1 MSEES
6 TNRSSTLGFAGLV
19 LVSATIVA
27 TSGFIPGLSG
37 VAAAQDVDID
47 DSATIRARVEAYR
60 DTWNTHDATALAA
73 FFTEDADFV
82 MGNVPAVRG
91 REEIRHV
98 WQDYFKQQEP
108 ERRLTLDVDPV
119 RFVADNIAVVNVLT
133 TTGGRNHQG
142 LELHARKF
150 RGTWV
155 LQRKNGTW
163 LIAALRGLPD
173 EGDRVV
179 LNASAKAAQT
189 LRPRIRAFVR
199 AYEGA
204 FNTHD
209 PAALTT
215 LYTDD
220 ADIVVRNSPVIH
232 GRQAILNWWRTYFS
246 QSRPYRFIPIV
257 DEIRMMSS
265 DVALINVTATG
276 ASQQPDAAQS
286 SVRYARATWVVVRKE
301 GKWLIAALR
310 VLPSE
315 DDHIIR
321 GGRDSN

>member
-1 MSEES
+1 MSGKS
-6 TNRSSTLGFAGLV
+6 TGRSAILGFAGLV
-19 LVSATIVA
+19 IMFA
-27 TSGFIPGLSG
+27 TSGFMPGLSG
-37 VAAAQDVDID
+37 VAAAQDVDN
-47 DSATIRARVEAYR
+47 SATIRARIEAYR
-60 DTWNTHDATALAA
+60 NVWNTHDPSALAA

-82 MGNVPAVRG
+82 MGNLRTVAGRG
-91 REEIRHV
+91 EIQRY

-108 ERRLTLDVDPV
+108 ERRLTLEVGPV
-119 RFVADNIAVVNVLT
+119 RFVAANAAVVNVLT
-133 TTGGRNHQG
+133 STGGRNNEG
-142 LELHARKF
+142 LELHVRKF

-189 LRPRIRAFVR
+189 LKPRIRAVVQ
-199 AYEGA
+199 AYENA
-204 FNTHD
+204 FDTRD
-209 PAALTT
+209 PAALTA

-232 GRQAILNWWRTYFS
+232 GRQDILKWWRTYFS
-246 QSRPYRFIPIV
+246 QPRPYLFIPII
-257 DEIRMMSS
+257 DEIRMMSP

-276 ASQQPDAAQS
+276 APEQPDAEQS

-315 DDHIIR
+315 DDRIIR
-321 GGRDSN
+321 GGRDLN